1 MRKNDLIIYCNEQ
14 NAGDIPM
21 YKKELDGNLGKIFKV
36 KGRRG
41 NYISLYDGNFFNLY
55 DVNLFRKIN
64 ISNAFIKKYLN
75 ENILNFCIN
84 NSQKSIS
91 YIESSLYSKY
101 SYKLDIKLCNILA
114 KAFSIESY
122 IKCNN

>member
-1 MRKNDLIIYCNEQ
+1 MRKNDLVIYCNAQ
-14 NAGDIPM
+14 NVGDKPM
-21 YKKELDGNLGKIFKV
+21 YRKELDGNLGKIFKV
-36 KGRRG
+36 KGNSNG
-41 NYISLYDGNFFNLY
+41 YISLCDENFFNLY
-55 DVNLFRKIN
+55 NANLFRKIK

-91 YIESSLYSKY
+91 YIEASLYSKY

-114 KAFSIESY
+114 KAFSIETY
-122 IKCNN
+122 TK